1 MTPSAALELFFRVFA
16 LVGAALTAMRLY
28 KFGLHRKFRV
38 FFAYLIFWTVY
49 AAAVVAISSTSHLFF
64 YIYVFVRP
72 LEWLFYVLLILE
84 LYGLL
89 LARHKGLYTVGRW
102 ALCIGLAVSVAISS
116 ATLLPRL
123 SSSAKH
129 SWLLPIL
136 YTVERGLVFSL
147 VVFLLLILVFLMRY
161 PIQLTRNV
169 VVHAALFSILFLSN
183 TLGLLLFSI
192 LSVRLSR
199 PVNLAMMGVSAVCI
213 LLWLTLLD
221 DRGEETTAKLP
232 FIGPEREERLV
243 SQLNAI
249 NSTLLRA
256 TRNK

>member
-1 MTPSAALELFFRVFA
+1 MTPSAALELFFRLFA

-38 FFAYLIFWTVY
+38 FFSYLIFWTVY
-49 AAAVVAISSTSHLFF
+49 ASAFLVVPTTSHLYF
-64 YIYVFVRP
+64 YTWVFVRP
-72 LEWLFYVLLILE
+72 VEWLFYVLLILE
-84 LYGLL
+84 LYGLM

-102 ALCIGLAVSVAISS
+102 ALCAGLAVSVVISS

-123 SSSAKH
+123 SSSATN

-147 VVFLLLILVFLMRY
+147 VVFLLLMLVFLMRY

-192 LSVRLSR
+192 LSVRVSR
-199 PVNLAMMGVSAVCI
+199 PVNVAMMGISAVCI
-213 LLWLTLLD
+213 LLWLMLLNN
-221 DRGEETTAKLP
+221 RGEETTAKLP
-232 FIGPEREERLV
+232 FIGPEREQRLV

>member
-16 LVGAALTAMRLY
+16 VVGAALTAMRLY
-28 KFGLHRKFRV
+28 RFGLHRKFRV
-38 FFAYLIFWTVY
+38 FFAYLIYWAVSI
-49 AAAVVAISSTSHLFF
+49 AAVLAIPTQSHLYF
-64 YIYVFVRP
+64 YIWVFARP
-72 LEWLFYVLLILE
+72 LEWLFYVFLILE
-84 LYGLL
+84 LYGMM

-102 ALCIGLAVSVAISS
+102 ALHAGLLVSVTISA

-123 SSSAKH
+123 SSSPTK

-136 YTVERGLVFSL
+136 FTVERGLVFSL
-147 VVFLLLILVFLMRY
+147 LVFLLLMLVFLMRY

-169 VVHAALFSILFLSN
+169 VVHAALFSILFLGN
-183 TLGLLLFSI
+183 TLGILLFSM
-192 LSVRLSR
+192 LSVRVSR
-199 PVNLAMMGVSAVCI
+199 PVNVALLGVSAVCI

-221 DRGEETTAKLP
+221 ERGEEATAKLP
-232 FIGPEREERLV
+232 FIGPEREQRLV